1 MMFLQV
7 MPVLL
12 FMLAVSV
19 DSLTAGFSYGA
30 SRVHIKL
37 ISAIFLVFIPSVFIT
52 LMTQAGSLLFSLFP
66 ASVLSLLS
74 FLLLFF
80 LGCEK
85 LLESLIRHLAKA
97 YPDIIGNW
105 TCKIRQLNI
114 IFTIYFSPEEAN
126 KQEVQVLSGK
136 EAFFLSLALSLDS
149 MLASMAFSCQV
160 NSLLLLFFSA
170 ALFHFLLFSFGYL
183 SGLLVSG
190 KCSFDLSWLSGL
202 FLLLLAFGTLL

>member
-1 MMFLQV
+1 MLLQI

-19 DSLTAGFSYGA
+19 YSLTAGLSYGA

-37 ISAIFLVFIPSVFIT
+37 VSAVFLVLIPSVCIT

-97 YPDIIGNW
+97 YPDIVGNW

-126 KQEVQVLSGK
+126 KQEVQILSGK

-149 MLASMAFSCQV
+149 MFASMAFSCQV
-160 NSLLLLFFSA
+160 NSLLFLFLSA
-170 ALFHFLLFSFGYL
+170 AFFHFLLFSIGYL
-183 SGLLVSG
+183 SGLFLSK

-202 FLLLLAFGTLL
+202 FLLLLSFGTLA

>member
-1 MMFLQV
+1 MLLQI

-19 DSLTAGFSYGA
+19 DSLTAGLSYGA

-37 ISAIFLVFIPSVFIT
+37 VSAVFLVLIPSVCIT

-74 FLLLFF
+74 CLLLFF

-97 YPDIIGNW
+97 YPDIVGNW

-126 KQEVQVLSGK
+126 KQEVQILSGK

-149 MLASMAFSCQV
+149 MFASMAFSCQV
-160 NSLLLLFFSA
+160 NSLLFLFLSA
-170 ALFHFLLFSFGYL
+170 AFFHFLLFSIGYL
-183 SGLLVSG
+183 SGLFLSK

-202 FLLLLAFGTLL
+202 FLLLLSFGTLA

>member
-1 MMFLQV
+1 MFIQ
-7 MPVLL
+7 MISVLL

-37 ISAIFLVFIPSVFIT
+37 ISVIFLVFIPSVFIT
-52 LMTQAGSLLFSLFP
+52 LMSQAGSLLFSLFP
-66 ASVLSLLS
+66 AHILSLLS

-85 LLESLIRHLAKA
+85 LLESLIRHLAQA
-97 YPDIIGNW
+97 YPDIVGNW
-105 TCKIRQLNI
+105 TCKISQLNI

-126 KQEVQVLSGK
+126 RQEVQVLSGK

-160 NSLLLLFFSA
+160 TSLLFLFLSA
-170 ALFHFLLFSFGYL
+170 AFFHFLLFSLGYL
-183 SGLLVSG
+183 SGLLVSR
-190 KCSFDLSWLSGL
+190 KFSFDLSWLSGL

>member
-1 MMFLQV
+1 MFLRF

-37 ISAIFLVFIPSVFIT
+37 VSAVFLVFIPSAFIT

-66 ASVLSLLS
+66 SAVLSLLS

-85 LLESLIRHLAKA
+85 LLESLIRHLARA
-97 YPDIIGNW
+97 CPDIIGNW
-105 TCKIRQLNI
+105 TCKIKQLNI

-126 KQEVQVLSGK
+126 RQEVQILSGK

-149 MLASMAFSCQV
+149 MFASMAFSCQV
-160 NSLLLLFFSA
+160 TSLLFLFFA
-170 ALFHFLLFSFGYL
+170 AAFFHFLLFSLGYL
-183 SGLLVSG
+183 SGLLVS
-190 KCSFDLSWLSGL
+190 KKVSFDLSWLSGL
-202 FLLLLAFGTLL
+202 FLLLLALGTLL

>member
-1 MMFLQV
+1 
-7 MPVLL
+7 
-12 FMLAVSV
+12 
-19 DSLTAGFSYGA
+19 
-30 SRVHIKL
+30 
-37 ISAIFLVFIPSVFIT
+37 
-52 LMTQAGSLLFSLFP
+52 MTQAGSLLFSLFP

-97 YPDIIGNW
+97 YPDIVGNW

-126 KQEVQVLSGK
+126 KQEVQILSGK

-149 MLASMAFSCQV
+149 MFASMAFSCQV
-160 NSLLLLFFSA
+160 NSLLFLFLSA
-170 ALFHFLLFSFGYL
+170 AFFHFLLFSIGYL
-183 SGLLVSG
+183 SGLFLSK

-202 FLLLLAFGTLL
+202 FLLLLSFGTLA

>member
-1 MMFLQV
+1 MLLQI

-19 DSLTAGFSYGA
+19 DSLTAGLSYGA

-37 ISAIFLVFIPSVFIT
+37 VSAVFLVLIPSVCIT

-74 FLLLFF
+74 FLLLFL

-85 LLESLIRHLAKA
+85 LLESLIRQLAKA
-97 YPDIIGNW
+97 YPDIVGNW

-126 KQEVQVLSGK
+126 KQEVQILSGK

-149 MLASMAFSCQV
+149 MFASMAFSCQV
-160 NSLLLLFFSA
+160 NSLLFLFLSA
-170 ALFHFLLFSFGYL
+170 AFFHFLLFSIGYL
-183 SGLLVSG
+183 SGLFLSK

-202 FLLLLAFGTLL
+202 FLLLLSFGTLA

>member
-1 MMFLQV
+1 MLLQI

-19 DSLTAGFSYGA
+19 DSLTAGLSYGA

-37 ISAIFLVFIPSVFIT
+37 VSAVFLVLIPSVCIT

-97 YPDIIGNW
+97 YPDIVGNW

-126 KQEVQVLSGK
+126 KQEVQILSGK

-149 MLASMAFSCQV
+149 MFASMAFSCQV
-160 NSLLLLFFSA
+160 NSLLLLFLSA
-170 ALFHFLLFSFGYL
+170 AFFHFLLFSIGYL
-183 SGLLVSG
+183 SGLFLSK

-202 FLLLLAFGTLL
+202 FLLLLSFGTLA

>member
-1 MMFLQV
+1 MLLQI

-19 DSLTAGFSYGA
+19 DSLTAGLSYGA
-30 SRVHIKL
+30 SKVHIKL
-37 ISAIFLVFIPSVFIT
+37 VSTVFLVLIPSVCIT

-97 YPDIIGNW
+97 YPDIVGNW

-126 KQEVQVLSGK
+126 KQEVQILSGK

-149 MLASMAFSCQV
+149 MFASMAFSCQV
-160 NSLLLLFFSA
+160 NSLLFLFLSA
-170 ALFHFLLFSFGYL
+170 AFFHFLLFSIGYL
-183 SGLLVSG
+183 SGLFLSK

-202 FLLLLAFGTLL
+202 FLLLLSFGTLA

>member
-1 MMFLQV
+1 MLLQI

-19 DSLTAGFSYGA
+19 DSLTAGLSYGA

-37 ISAIFLVFIPSVFIT
+37 VSAVFLVLIPSVCIT

-80 LGCEK
+80 HGCEK

-97 YPDIIGNW
+97 YPDIVGNW

-126 KQEVQVLSGK
+126 KQEVQILSGK

-149 MLASMAFSCQV
+149 MFASMAFSCQV
-160 NSLLLLFFSA
+160 NSLLFLFLSA
-170 ALFHFLLFSFGYL
+170 AFFHFLLFSIGYL
-183 SGLLVSG
+183 SGLFLSK

-202 FLLLLAFGTLL
+202 FLLLLSFGTLA

>member
-1 MMFLQV
+1 MFLRF

-19 DSLTAGFSYGA
+19 DSLTDGFSYGA

-37 ISAIFLVFIPSVFIT
+37 VSAVFLVFIPSAFIT

-66 ASVLSLLS
+66 SAVLSLLS

-85 LLESLIRHLAKA
+85 LLESLIRHLARA
-97 YPDIIGNW
+97 CPDIIGNW
-105 TCKIRQLNI
+105 TCKIKQLNI

-126 KQEVQVLSGK
+126 RQEVQILSGK

-149 MLASMAFSCQV
+149 MFASMAFSCQV
-160 NSLLLLFFSA
+160 TSLLFLFFA
-170 ALFHFLLFSFGYL
+170 AAFFHFLLFSLGYL
-183 SGLLVSG
+183 SGLLVS
-190 KCSFDLSWLSGL
+190 KKVSFDLSWLSGL
-202 FLLLLAFGTLL
+202 FLLLLALGTLL

>member
-1 MMFLQV
+1 MLLQI

-19 DSLTAGFSYGA
+19 DSLTAGLSYGA

-37 ISAIFLVFIPSVFIT
+37 VSAVFLVLIPSVCIT

-97 YPDIIGNW
+97 YPDIVGNW

-126 KQEVQVLSGK
+126 KQEVQILSGK

-149 MLASMAFSCQV
+149 MFASMAFPCQV
-160 NSLLLLFFSA
+160 NSLLFLFLSA
-170 ALFHFLLFSFGYL
+170 AFFHFLLFSIGYL
-183 SGLLVSG
+183 SGLFLSK

-202 FLLLLAFGTLL
+202 FLLLLSFGTLA

>member
-1 MMFLQV
+1 MFLQI
-7 MPVLL
+7 MPMLL

-19 DSLTAGFSYGA
+19 DSLTAGLSYGA
-30 SRVHIKL
+30 SRVRIKL
-37 ISAIFLVFIPSVFIT
+37 ISAVFLTLIPSVFIT

-66 ASVLSLLS
+66 ARMLSLLS

-80 LGCEK
+80 LGFEK

-97 YPDIIGNW
+97 YPDNIGNW
-105 TCKIRQLNI
+105 TCKIKQLNI

-149 MLASMAFSCQV
+149 MFASMAFSCQV
-160 NSLLLLFFSA
+160 TSLIFLFLSA
-170 ALFHFLLFSFGYL
+170 AFFHFLLFSLGYL
-183 SGLLVSG
+183 SGLLVS
-190 KCSFDLSWLSGL
+190 KKFSLDLSWLSGL
-202 FLLLLAFGTLL
+202 FLLLLAFGTLA

>member
-1 MMFLQV
+1 MLLQI

-19 DSLTAGFSYGA
+19 DSLTAGLSYGA

-37 ISAIFLVFIPSVFIT
+37 VSAVFLVLIPSVCIT

-97 YPDIIGNW
+97 YPDIVGNW

-126 KQEVQVLSGK
+126 KQEVQILSGK

-149 MLASMAFSCQV
+149 MFAGMAFSCQV
-160 NSLLLLFFSA
+160 NSLLFLFLSA
-170 ALFHFLLFSFGYL
+170 AFFHFLLFSIGYL
-183 SGLLVSG
+183 SGLFLSK

-202 FLLLLAFGTLL
+202 FLLLLSFGTLA

>member
-1 MMFLQV
+1 MLLQI

-19 DSLTAGFSYGA
+19 DSLTAGLSYGA

-37 ISAIFLVFIPSVFIT
+37 VSTVFLVLIPSVCIT

-97 YPDIIGNW
+97 YPDIVGNW

-126 KQEVQVLSGK
+126 KQEVQILSGK

-149 MLASMAFSCQV
+149 MFASMAFSCQV
-160 NSLLLLFFSA
+160 NSLLFLFLSA
-170 ALFHFLLFSFGYL
+170 DFFHFLLFSIGYL
-183 SGLLVSG
+183 SGLFLSK

-202 FLLLLAFGTLL
+202 FLLLLSFGTLA

>member
-1 MMFLQV
+1 MFLQF

-30 SRVHIKL
+30 SRVHIRL
-37 ISAIFLVFIPSVFIT
+37 VSAVFLVFIPSAFIT

-66 ASVLSLLS
+66 PAVLSLLS

-85 LLESLIRHLAKA
+85 LLESLIRHLARA

-105 TCKIRQLNI
+105 TCKIKQLNI

-126 KQEVQVLSGK
+126 RQEVQILSGK

-149 MLASMAFSCQV
+149 MFASMAFSCQV
-160 NSLLLLFFSA
+160 SSLLFLFFA
-170 ALFHFLLFSFGYL
+170 AAFFHFLLFSLGYL
-183 SGLLVSG
+183 SGLLVS
-190 KCSFDLSWLSGL
+190 KKVSFDLSWLSGL
-202 FLLLLAFGTLL
+202 FLLLLALGTLL

>member
-1 MMFLQV
+1 MLLQI

-19 DSLTAGFSYGA
+19 DSLTAGLSYGA

-37 ISAIFLVFIPSVFIT
+37 VSTVFLVLIPSVCIT

-97 YPDIIGNW
+97 YPDIVGNW

-126 KQEVQVLSGK
+126 KQEVQILSGK

-149 MLASMAFSCQV
+149 MFASMAFSCQV
-160 NSLLLLFFSA
+160 NSLLFLFLSA
-170 ALFHFLLFSFGYL
+170 AFFHFLLFSIGYL
-183 SGLLVSG
+183 SGLFLSK
-190 KCSFDLSWLSGL
+190 KCSFYLSWLSGL
-202 FLLLLAFGTLL
+202 FLLLLSFGTLA

>member
-1 MMFLQV
+1 MLLQV
-7 MPVLL
+7 MPVFL

-19 DSLTAGFSYGA
+19 DSLTAGLSYGA
-30 SRVHIKL
+30 SRVRIKL
-37 ISAIFLVFIPSVFIT
+37 ISAVFLIFVPSVFIT

-66 ASVLSLLS
+66 AGMLSLLS
-74 FLLLFF
+74 CLLLFF

-85 LLESLIRHLAKA
+85 LLESLIRRLAKG

-105 TCKIRQLNI
+105 TCKIKQLNI

-126 KQEVQVLSGK
+126 QQEVQVLSGK

-149 MLASMAFSCQV
+149 MFASMAFSCQV
-160 NSLLLLFFSA
+160 SSLLLLFLSA
-170 ALFHFLLFSFGYL
+170 AFFHFLLFSLGYV
-183 SGLLVSG
+183 SGLLVS
-190 KCSFDLSWLSGL
+190 KKFSFDLSWLSGL

>member
-1 MMFLQV
+1 MLLQI

-19 DSLTAGFSYGA
+19 DSLTAGLSYGA

-37 ISAIFLVFIPSVFIT
+37 VSTVFLVLIPSVCIT

-97 YPDIIGNW
+97 YPDIVGNW

-126 KQEVQVLSGK
+126 KQEVQILSGK

-149 MLASMAFSCQV
+149 MFASMAFSCQV
-160 NSLLLLFFSA
+160 NSLLFLFLSA
-170 ALFHFLLFSFGYL
+170 AFFHFLLFSIGYL
-183 SGLLVSG
+183 SGLFLSK

-202 FLLLLAFGTLL
+202 FLLLLSFGTLA

>member
-1 MMFLQV
+1 MLLQI

-19 DSLTAGFSYGA
+19 DSLTAGLSYGA

-37 ISAIFLVFIPSVFIT
+37 VSAVFLVLIPSVCIT

-97 YPDIIGNW
+97 YPDIVGNW

-114 IFTIYFSPEEAN
+114 IFTIYFSPVEAN
-126 KQEVQVLSGK
+126 KQEVQILSGK

-149 MLASMAFSCQV
+149 MFASMAFSCQV
-160 NSLLLLFFSA
+160 NSLLFLFLSA
-170 ALFHFLLFSFGYL
+170 AFFHFLLFSIGYL
-183 SGLLVSG
+183 SGLFLSK

-202 FLLLLAFGTLL
+202 FLLLLSFGTLA